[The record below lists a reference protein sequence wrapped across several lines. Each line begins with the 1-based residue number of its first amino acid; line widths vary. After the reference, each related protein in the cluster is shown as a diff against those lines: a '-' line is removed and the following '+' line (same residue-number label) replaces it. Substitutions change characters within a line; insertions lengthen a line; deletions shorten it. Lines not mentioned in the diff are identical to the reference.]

1 MEQEIPKKEDGEI
14 MSEDEEGVFI
24 SRIIS
29 KFLEPTSTIGTTTI
43 GDRFGCSR
51 LERLDLNGNHLG
63 WYGIRMVVGT
73 IVGSRIQTS
82 GEEVISEPPFK
93 VFGQSTYETDPSVL
107 LAGFRATSRARD
119 AYRTVLQPPLS
130 SQQIKPNRS
139 LTSVGLYSTGVPY
152 SSSLPRVKSH
162 HSLNSIPNQDG
173 FTQEEIEELKFGH
186 IGECGW
192 ENSGWQELL
201 ERRLRANSIDKE
213 RLKKASGEILS
224 AVRILGS
231 GVLEVTQSISSTSS
245 NFDSRQ
251 DTFPIRRLPSEIVV
265 SVLRE
270 LDRYRDLSLRQF
282 LKIIDFGCDRRTIGL
297 GSGSHSSWIRNHS
310 QSQSEPPQ
318 LSEGGL
324 LPFEKLS
331 FAQSSTDYKSTL
343 PHFYEL
349 ERLDEDER
357 HGQSVFASFH
367 EKDYEENRNFSLH
380 LHDGAYVKIG
390 VDETG
395 EILTAARRRKDKN
408 ICERDAFFELTGCD
422 VFEL

>member
-1 MEQEIPKKEDGEI
+1 
-14 MSEDEEGVFI
+14 
-24 SRIIS
+24 
-29 KFLEPTSTIGTTTI
+29 
-43 GDRFGCSR
+43 
-51 LERLDLNGNHLG
+51 
-63 WYGIRMVVGT
+63 
-73 IVGSRIQTS
+73 
-82 GEEVISEPPFK
+82 
-93 VFGQSTYETDPSVL
+93 L

-152 SSSLPRVKSH
+152 SSSLPRVRSH
-162 HSLNSIPNQDG
+162 HNLNSIPNQDG

-192 ENSGWQELL
+192 ENSGWQKLL

-297 GSGSHSSWIRNHS
+297 GSGSHCLGLEITASPNLNLLNFQKGDFYLSRSYLLHKALLTTRALYHIFTSWKDWTKMKGMGRAF
-310 QSQSEPPQ
+310 
-318 LSEGGL
+318 L
-324 LPFEKLS
+324 LLFMRKTMKKIEI
-331 FAQSSTDYKSTL
+331 
-343 PHFYEL
+343 
-349 ERLDEDER
+349 
-357 HGQSVFASFH
+357 FH
-367 EKDYEENRNFSLH
+367 YI
-380 LHDGAYVKIG
+380 YMMV
-390 VDETG
+390 
-395 EILTAARRRKDKN
+395 LT
-408 ICERDAFFELTGCD
+408 
-422 VFEL
+422 